1 MSKIETINFA
11 DTPSLVSR
19 YMLELRDTTIQRD
32 PMRFRRNLGRIGQ
45 IMAYEISRRLGY
57 TETEVQ
63 TPLATAK
70 CLTPAD
76 QVVIATIL
84 RAGLPFHQGFLDY
97 FDYAECLND
106 LVKTEHLRLTEDG
119 RYVITEKGLKNSQI
133 CESSLPYSV
142 RQRSDKNIAAYN
154 RAALRRAQ
162 VQSRVTER
170 ENGTYTVTLALHD
183 DVDQL
188 MELQLMVADRPT
200 ADGLARRFQREP
212 ERLYAQLTE
221 LLCGEKND

>member
-1 MSKIETINFA
+1 MGIGFIQDK
-11 DTPSLVSR
+11 
-19 YMLELRDTTIQRD
+19 LEIKFLILYIAARV
-32 PMRFRRNLGRIGQ
+32 
-45 IMAYEISRRLGY
+45 
-57 TETEVQ
+57 TE
-63 TPLATAK
+63 PLAPAEMQD
-70 CLTPAD
+70 LTMCD
-76 QVVIATIL
+76 DGI
-84 RAGLPFHQGFLDY
+84 DY

-162 VQSRVTER
+162 VQSHVTER

-183 DVDQL
+183 DVD
-188 MELQLMVADRPT
+188 ELLELKLMVADRPT
-200 ADGLARRFQREP
+200 ADALAKRFQREP
-212 ERLYAQLTE
+212 ERLYARLTQ
-221 LLCGEKND
+221 LLCGDDNE